1 MFGFSLGKILVLV
14 VACVVGWMLLTK
26 LRAVPP
32 STRRAPPEPAPPP
45 PKPAARAAQGAGQME
60 DLRKCTFCDTYVP
73 VRNARSCGRPQCP
86 HAP

>member
-1 MFGFSLGKILVLV
+1 MFGLSLGKLLVLV

-32 STRRAPPEPAPPP
+32 SARRAPPEPVPPP
-45 PKPAARAAQGAGQME
+45 QPAARTAESTGQME

-73 VRNARSCGRPQCP
+73 VRNARSCGRSTCP

>member
-1 MFGFSLGKILVLV
+1 MFGLSLGKLLVLV

-26 LRAVPP
+26 LRATPP
-32 STRRAPPEPAPPP
+32 GTRRAPPEPVPPP
-45 PKPAARAAQGAGQME
+45 QPAARTAESAGQME

-73 VRNARSCGRPQCP
+73 VRNARSCGRPTCP